1 MPAQPSEMRASS
13 DTSVISVNMSP
24 APPIAREP

>member
-1 MPAQPSEMRASS
+1 VQPGLMRASA
-13 DTSVISVNMSP
+13 DTSVISVNIRP